1 MPLTWTPDP
10 ATVPWHD
17 VQADE
22 VWTEG
27 PITATYTY
35 TYTEPGD
42 EVGTEVEVEA
52 PVIGYDCEVV
62 GPEPLGNLHVH
73 VDEGGVTAS
82 APDTLIH
89 VFPPIDIEYQIKR
102 ETYHCATLGELPVE
116 ADEVI
121 HFIPN
126 PSNTKDWALRVIA
139 HFIDPKTNESLNFT
153 ADFVLRVWANF
164 DPGRDALKEA
174 VDARRR

>member
-27 PITATYTY
+27 PITAA
-35 TYTEPGD
+35 D
-42 EVGTEVEVEA
+42 AEA
-52 PVIGYDCEVV
+52 LLTVTGYSCEVV
-62 GPEPLGNLHVH
+62 GPEPLPGLLVQAAAA
-73 VDEGGVTAS
+73 GVTAS
-82 APDTLIH
+82 APKALAG
-89 VFPPIDIEYQIKR
+89 VFPPLDIEYQIKGV
-102 ETYHCATLGELPVE
+102 TGHCAAFDELSAE

-121 HFIPN
+121 RFVPN
-126 PSNTKDWALRVIA
+126 PANTKDWTLRVTA
-139 HFIDPKTNESLNFT
+139 HCADALTGAAQDFT
-153 ADFVLRVWANF
+153 ADFILRVWANF

-174 VDARRR
+174 VNARRR